1 MKKLSLLSEKLSK
14 YIIAAVLIVVSLLP
28 KFPLIKV
35 PGTYVAIRA
44 EDVLMLV
51 LALML
56 IPKFITDFGKIKK
69 DKIFTAILIFFVVT
83 FISLI
88 SGAFISQTVQLKI
101 GLLHWAR
108 RIEYIVPFLA
118 TYFLIPS
125 EKIKECVVFYF
136 KVLLIVVVIAFVY
149 GMGQR
154 YLSFPIII
162 TQNEQYSKGVALLWT
177 PGAHINS
184 TFAGHYDLSAFVVL
198 ILPIFLGALFAIKG
212 WINKLIIATTSGMGL
227 WLLINS
233 VSRSAQATY
242 LLAITIALFLQK
254 KFKAWFLIVIISL
267 TCMFM
272 STGLGV
278 RFSRA
283 INVFYRHI
291 TTGAEFGY
299 VAGLSVLAADSTTI
313 PSATPLPTSTPAPIV
328 NDVSVSIRL
337 NVEWPR
343 AIRAFY
349 KNPILGTGYSSI
361 DLATDND
368 YLRMLGETGIL
379 GLSAFVLVFLSIGKI
394 LIKTFSIKDKLSKFE
409 KSFLYGVFGGV
420 AGTFATAILIDIF
433 EASKL
438 AIIFWLILG
447 CAVSLVKSKL
457 NEE

>member
-14 YIIAAVLIVVSLLP
+14 YVIAAVLIVVSLLP
-28 KFPLIKV
+28 KFPLIHV
-35 PGTYVAIRA
+35 PGTYVSIRA
-44 EDVLMLV
+44 EDILMLI
-51 LALML
+51 LALM
-56 IPKFITDFGKIKK
+56 IVPKFITDFEKIKK
-69 DKIFTAILIFFVVT
+69 DKIFRAILIFFIAT

-88 SGAFISQTVQLKI
+88 AGAFISQTLQLRI
-101 GLLHWAR
+101 GILHWAR
-108 RIEYIVPFLA
+108 RIEYMVPFLA
-118 TYFLIPS
+118 AYFLIPR
-125 EKIKECVVFYF
+125 EKISECIVFYF
-136 KVLLIVVVIAFVY
+136 KVLLIIVAVAFVY
-149 GMGQR
+149 GIGQR
-154 YLSFPIII
+154 YFSFPIIV
-162 TQNEQYSKGVALLWT
+162 TQNEEYSKGVALLWT

-184 TFAGHYDLSAFVVL
+184 TFAGHYDLSAFIVL
-198 ILPIFLGALFAIKG
+198 MLPIFFGAFFAVKERIGKFVVA
-212 WINKLIIATTSGMGL
+212 LISGMGL

-242 LLAITIALFLQK
+242 LLAITVALFLQK

-267 TCMFM
+267 ACMFM
-272 STGLGV
+272 STGLGA

-291 TTGAEFGY
+291 TTGEKFGY
-299 VAGLSVLAADSTTI
+299 VPGFSVLADE
-313 PSATPLPTSTPAPIV
+313 STPVLDATSPVSPPPPVV

-343 AIRAFY
+343 AIRSFY

-379 GLSAFVLVFLSIGKI
+379 GLSAFALIFLSIGKV
-394 LIKTFSIKDKLSKFE
+394 LIKTFSIKDKLSKLE
-409 KSFLYGVFGGV
+409 ISFLYGVFGGI
-420 AGTFATAILIDIF
+420 AGTFATAFLIDIF

-447 CAVSLVKSKL
+447 CAVNLVSFIS
-457 NEE
+457 NEK